1 MKLKKIL
8 AGLLAVV
15 MVVSLLPAMLFAVSA
30 EDVKLPVS
38 GYVYSPL
45 NVNQPVENAFDTDES
60 TFAEPYGKNKGTESA
75 KNMYVGAQFPVSA
88 EITSV
93 HVKANGT

>member
-30 EDVKLPVS
+30 EDPIKLPVS

-45 NVNQPVENAFDTDES
+45 NVNQPVENALTRMSRHLLNLMEKIWVLKVRKTCMLVHNFL
-60 TFAEPYGKNKGTESA
+60 YRQRLH
-75 KNMYVGAQFPVSA
+75 QFM
-88 EITSV
+88 
-93 HVKANGT
+93 

>member
-30 EDVKLPVS
+30 EDPIKLPVS

-45 NVNQPVENAFDTDES
+45 NANQPVENAFDTDES
-60 TFAEPYGKNKGTESA
+60 TFAEPYGKK
-75 KNMYVGAQFPVSA
+75 
-88 EITSV
+88 
-93 HVKANGT
+93 

>member
-30 EDVKLPVS
+30 EDPIKLPVS

-45 NVNQPVENAFDTDES
+45 NVNQP
-60 TFAEPYGKNKGTESA
+60 G
-75 KNMYVGAQFPVSA
+75 
-88 EITSV
+88 
-93 HVKANGT
+93 